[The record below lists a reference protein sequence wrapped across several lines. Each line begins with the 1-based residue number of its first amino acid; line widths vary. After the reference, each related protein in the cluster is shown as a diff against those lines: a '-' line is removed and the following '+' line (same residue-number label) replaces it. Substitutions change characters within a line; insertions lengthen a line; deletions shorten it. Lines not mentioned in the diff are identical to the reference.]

1 MAHPSELGVL
11 LEVTGWSF
19 QPDTSSLPPVR
30 RLSDVDS
37 PTWAGQMVASG
48 TVQVTGLLGGR
59 PDTAAA
65 HVEVR
70 PRDWSGQVLGLDL
83 SENSP
88 GKLLDKP
95 DTASDLGAALLG
107 TAFNEET
114 LTPALYRVPQG
125 PNEGYEYFT
134 DFPFRATATVSIN
147 TTALAAG
154 SAFDQLQERS
164 RRIINDTLYCD
175 HDDVVDLYLPG
186 VRAHEGI
193 RGRLDTNSHVAIF
206 VDRLERE
213 ARARVEGMVSRESFP
228 GFLAALQQMDSIAS
242 VDSEAMHTD
251 GRNPFKPACSM
262 HYFRREERG

>member
-1 MAHPSELGVL
+1 M
-11 LEVTGWSF
+11 
-19 QPDTSSLPPVR
+19 
-30 RLSDVDS
+30 
-37 PTWAGQMVASG
+37 
-48 TVQVTGLLGGR
+48 
-59 PDTAAA
+59 
-65 HVEVR
+65 
-70 PRDWSGQVLGLDL
+70 
-83 SENSP
+83 
-88 GKLLDKP
+88 
-95 DTASDLGAALLG
+95 
-107 TAFNEET
+107 
-114 LTPALYRVPQG
+114 PQG